1 MDHIITDVKEIQV
14 GDVLKLYSN
23 KGVTDEKP
31 HGERQYVSFD
41 ANIPTTNNHQSRPNP
56 ESIMNN
62 RKLNQRVMLNM
73 PTGEKSMRV
82 LEITHRFIMVDM
94 LKDADVE
101 ISNVIID
108 RETFEWTFLKPAVWS
123 CYKMAEDSPNGT
135 GTQNI
140 YLVSYP

>member
-1 MDHIITDVKEIQV
+1 MDHKIKDVNEIQV
-14 GDVLKLYSN
+14 GDVLKLNSN
-23 KGVTDEKP
+23 NGK
-31 HGERQYVSFD
+31 RQEAAFY
-41 ANIPTTNNHQSRPNP
+41 AHIPTTHNQQSRPNP
-56 ESIMNN
+56 ETIINN
-62 RKLNQRVMLNM
+62 QNHVRAEVLYM

-82 LEITHRFIMVDM
+82 IKITDRFIVVDM

-108 RETFEWTFLKPAVWS
+108 RETFKWTFLKPAVWS